1 MDYYEWHDPFAAID
15 KIPALERRAR
25 EQFSSGVAAGQA
37 DLARILNSPLRDG
50 LERGAR
56 ALGEKV
62 MSQPE
67 VSRAVN
73 SVIEGVAQRAKIEVR
88 HEDRPELIERVT
100 IQTVRVDPFVV
111 SYGMAYGVMDLERG
125 RWS

>member
-1 MDYYEWHDPFAAID
+1 MGYYEWHDPFAAID
-15 KIPALERRAR
+15 KVPVLERRAQ
-25 EQFSSGVAAGQA
+25 EQFRNGVAAGQA
-37 DLARILNSPLRDG
+37 ELARILNSPLRDG

-73 SVIEGVAQRAKIEVR
+73 SVIECVSQRAKIEVR
-88 HEDRPELIERVT
+88 HEDREWSMERAV
-100 IQTVRVDPFVV
+100 IQAVRVDPFVV
-111 SYGMAYGVMDLERG
+111 SYGMAYSVMDLERG